1 MAASSIF
8 AELRAPMLDDDT
20 AIVFALDDELR
31 LQYANAAWD
40 RFAADNGADPAE
52 LRRKYLGQ
60 PIRIAIP
67 DGLLTFYSALYRKV
81 ETGHGPI
88 QHTYECSSSERLRV
102 FQMLMLPLPNGAG
115 ILCVNSLVVD
125 EPHGRPAEPPLA
137 ERYRQDGLITMC
149 SHCRRTKRAAEPV
162 WDWVPSFLEKRP
174 SMLSHGLCP
183 VCSEYHIR
191 AVLRMQASA

>member
-1 MAASSIF
+1 MAANSIF
-8 AELRAPMLDDDT
+8 AELRTPILDGDP
-20 AIVFALDDELR
+20 AIVFALDADLQ

-67 DGLLTFYSALYRKV
+67 DGLLSFYCALYRKV
-81 ETGHGPI
+81 QTGNGPI
-88 QHTYECSSSERLRV
+88 QHAYECSNSERLRV

-125 EPHGRPAEPPLA
+125 EPHGRPAEPALI
-137 ERYRQDGLITMC
+137 ERYREDGLVTMC
-149 SHCRRTKRAAEPV
+149 SHCRRTRRATKPV
-162 WDWVPSFLEKRP
+162 WDWVPSFVERRP

-191 AVLRMQASA
+191 TALHLQASA